1 MIHFFLFFLLKE
13 TKENSHAGMTGQ
25 EVQDAARLHIGDTG
39 LRHYVLKS
47 MNNVIPNYYIVR
59 RQVHCQSNQVLES
72 KMQVVMV
79 YQSQNLNQKWFLSG
93 FWHPLDVSAWSW
105 CLPRCGLLVYKQ
117 PNGLPGSRLSWPLV
131 WFWIASTLW
140 RSGRLDLEIKRI
152 SYCGSFVE
160 LCPVWAS

>member
-93 FWHPLDVSAWSW
+93 F
-105 CLPRCGLLVYKQ
+105 
-117 PNGLPGSRLSWPLV
+117 
-131 WFWIASTLW
+131 
-140 RSGRLDLEIKRI
+140 
-152 SYCGSFVE
+152 
-160 LCPVWAS
+160 